1 MSAMA
6 RRALA
11 LLVAALIAL
20 APLVVRP
27 ALAADPDKIL
37 RIEFYVAETGFDPV
51 KVQDY
56 YSQTV
61 CEAIFEPLMTYDY
74 LARPAKL
81 APRAAEAM
89 PVISDQARTYVFK
102 IRRGIYFA
110 PDPVFKGKARELTAE
125 DYAYTIKR
133 FRDPANKS
141 PYESFLGGVV
151 GLDEVKKDAE
161 KTGKFDYDRKVEG
174 LQVLDRYTLKV
185 KLKETD
191 YNFAHILALPNTG
204 AVAREVIE
212 AYGDDTN
219 GHPVG
224 TGPYMLKEW
233 KRSNRIVLEANPSF
247 RGLIWHFEA
256 SSDPADKERIA
267 AMEGKTMPQIGRV
280 EISIIE
286 EQQAAWLAFQNNELD
301 ILYLREQFAP
311 VALPNNQVNA
321 DLVRRGVTLNRTTDP
336 DINYTYIN
344 TTDPEFGGFDKDKIA
359 LRRAIFMAFD
369 NAEYIRVIRKGQ
381 GIEESY
387 PIPPGVIGNDPT
399 YRSVV
404 PYDPELANKLLDYF
418 GYQRDSEGYRT
429 WPDGK
434 PLVWRY
440 SSTPSSRDRELDEL
454 WQKSLQRIGVRFQVD
469 KNRFPE
475 ELKRER
481 ACQLLSRTASW
492 IADYPDGDDFMQ
504 LFYGPNS
511 HENNNA
517 CFQLAEWDRL
527 YLKTKTMPDSPERSR
542 LYRQLWRMVEVNGV
556 LKMHDTRYR
565 NMLLQP
571 QVVGYKKHPILLA
584 EFIYFD
590 IDNSRRQ

>member
-1 MSAMA
+1 MSAIA

-11 LLVAALIAL
+11 LLLGALIAL
-20 APLVVRP
+20 APPVVRP

-102 IRRGIYFA
+102 IHRGIYFA